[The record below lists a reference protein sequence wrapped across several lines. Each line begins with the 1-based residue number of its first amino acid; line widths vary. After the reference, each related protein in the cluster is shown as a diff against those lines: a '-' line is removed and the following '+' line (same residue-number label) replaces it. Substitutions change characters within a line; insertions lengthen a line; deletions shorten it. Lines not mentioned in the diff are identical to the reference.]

1 GSSPSPP
8 RAASTDPVSPRDTAT
23 PPASSSTSEP
33 RSARATRHPFA
44 LGPTGRG
51 SPTRRSPRARH
62 RAHGTSG
69 SAGTRLDGERSRRT
83 SCWPSREER
92 RRFSQELMLL
102 AQDRQLTPQPA
113 HFLFSRFD
121 PHRSRHRAARDQLLL
136 PVANL
141 FRPKRQLA
149 SDLAHW
155 PTQLRDLPDCFFLE
169 LVRKDPPY
177 FAHGPP
183 PHLEDRGCR
192 GVRQIE
198 AASLQRRKPPSHIIP
213 LRVSDLPGI
222 DQSAQ

>member
-1 GSSPSPP
+1 
-8 RAASTDPVSPRDTAT
+8 
-23 PPASSSTSEP
+23 
-33 RSARATRHPFA
+33 
-44 LGPTGRG
+44 
-51 SPTRRSPRARH
+51 
-62 RAHGTSG
+62 
-69 SAGTRLDGERSRRT
+69 
-83 SCWPSREER
+83 
-92 RRFSQELMLL
+92 
-102 AQDRQLTPQPA
+102 QPA

-169 LVRKDPPY
+169 LVRADPPY

-198 AASLQRRKPPSHIIP
+198 AAS
-213 LRVSDLPGI
+213 RVTARTSPVRTQALCRL
-222 DQSAQ
+222 SF

>member
-1 GSSPSPP
+1 
-8 RAASTDPVSPRDTAT
+8 
-23 PPASSSTSEP
+23 
-33 RSARATRHPFA
+33 TRHPFA

-51 SPTRRSPRARH
+51 SPTRRSPRARP
-62 RAHGTSG
+62 RAPDTSG
-69 SAGTRLDGERSRRT
+69 SAGTRPDGERSRRT

-102 AQDRQLTPQPA
+102 AQHRQFTPQPA
-113 HFLFSRFD
+113 HFLFGGLD
-121 PHRSRHRAARDQLLL
+121 PHRSRDVTPRDQLLL

-177 FAHGPP
+177 FA
-183 PHLEDRGCR
+183 
-192 GVRQIE
+192 
-198 AASLQRRKPPSHIIP
+198 
-213 LRVSDLPGI
+213 
-222 DQSAQ
+222 